1 MAELEF
7 AEAVR
12 IALQSLWANK
22 LRSILTL
29 LGVMIGVAAVIMVIT
44 LVNGANRFVA
54 TKVYGYG
61 ADVFTAAKQPAV
73 VFSDADLERYNK
85 RRNLT
90 LDDYRDV
97 AGKCRDC
104 ATTGAMID
112 QQGKV
117 VYGNHSS
124 SDTDVRG
131 WTWTMPP
138 IYNINIDRGRGFSPV
153 DDAHHSRVAIIGYD
167 IVDNQFGLD
176 DPIGKELRVDG
187 IQYVIIGVGERKG
200 KTLGQSQDNWVAIPL
215 TTYLNTYGSKQ
226 SLTIYARSR
235 GVGDPLALASGEVR
249 SILRARRHDAPGAED
264 SFSID
269 TNETFV
275 GIWRSIS
282 SSFAAVFV
290 SLAAISL
297 VVGGI
302 VIMNIMLVSVTE
314 RTREIGLR
322 KALGARRDDVLLQF
336 LIESATMSLVGG
348 LMGVAGGIVFAKI
361 ITLAVGFPSDIEFW
375 PVLLGLFAAAGVGIF
390 FGIYPA
396 RKAARLDPIVALRSE
411 M

>member
-124 SDTDVRG
+124 SDTDVR
-131 WTWTMPP
+131 
-138 IYNINIDRGRGFSPV
+138 
-153 DDAHHSRVAIIGYD
+153 
-167 IVDNQFGLD
+167 
-176 DPIGKELRVDG
+176 
-187 IQYVIIGVGERKG
+187 
-200 KTLGQSQDNWVAIPL
+200 
-215 TTYLNTYGSKQ
+215 
-226 SLTIYARSR
+226 
-235 GVGDPLALASGEVR
+235 
-249 SILRARRHDAPGAED
+249 
-264 SFSID
+264 
-269 TNETFV
+269 
-275 GIWRSIS
+275 
-282 SSFAAVFV
+282 
-290 SLAAISL
+290 
-297 VVGGI
+297 
-302 VIMNIMLVSVTE
+302 
-314 RTREIGLR
+314 
-322 KALGARRDDVLLQF
+322 
-336 LIESATMSLVGG
+336 
-348 LMGVAGGIVFAKI
+348 
-361 ITLAVGFPSDIEFW
+361 
-375 PVLLGLFAAAGVGIF
+375 
-390 FGIYPA
+390 
-396 RKAARLDPIVALRSE
+396 
-411 M
+411 